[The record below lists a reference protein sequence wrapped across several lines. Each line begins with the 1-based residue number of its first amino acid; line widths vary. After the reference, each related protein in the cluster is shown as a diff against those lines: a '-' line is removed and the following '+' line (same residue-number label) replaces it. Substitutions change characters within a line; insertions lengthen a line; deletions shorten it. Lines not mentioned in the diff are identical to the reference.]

1 MDNPIFINSANII
14 QFGLGITFDIG
25 LNKIT
30 FDSSALTTYVSGNAG
45 NVQGIYLQVFDASGL
60 EVKVLDLTT
69 RDINPSAPAPY
80 VLQLANGFAQYG
92 LFIINAI
99 IIDQDS
105 TQYKI
110 SLRKNICS
118 PVGFINGSVPGSFIV
133 QINCDAPKVV
143 LSETTNFAYQGLAP
157 YNISKSG
164 HLYYPQGTL
173 SALAFT
179 FTPFEI
185 TGDTA
190 VYTGPYRINN
200 TTSATYDLGDS
211 VFVLIKYYTLLDF
224 EVRCNSY
231 LDGLLCCVED
241 VQNTYLSDPNSA
253 RGRDAK
259 NKFDQITIPL
269 ITALVQ
275 EKAGKDSSTQIKI
288 ISDILQCDCVC
299 TPQSVEPVLLTGDNA
314 GPSFS
319 IIGQY
324 GTSVSSAV
332 VGSST
337 QYTASSKTTTVTK
350 DSGELGL
357 SIQTVTAAGNVTY
370 KIIINYDALAANI
383 LTTIGNSEDL
393 LNQLNALITATGT
406 GVSLAGLDGSC
417 VITIGNCNYLLIEPS
432 TPVKTITSITI
443 DSTVHNAP
451 GGLLLTNTSGVA
463 TWLNGLSLGSFTVNS
478 GSGNITIQSLG
489 NSHNITQLAITIG
502 GQPTLRQFT
511 KTCVG
516 LVEVLNAIITY
527 ICAIDTTKIKFGV
540 AGQSIKSFDEDG
552 NVITTSI
559 ASDID
564 LSALLIEMLAAENQ
578 LFSAIAGVS
587 LTCDNIK
594 VVFPA
599 RITTIIGTDFI
610 LGTKGGLCARLSFTD
625 LAGQMLLAIS
635 GNSTLTTIFCNMVA
649 ACTAPFCSPPT
660 SVSGVLTT
668 GPNCVQITNI
678 TGSSS

>member
-30 FDSSALTTYVSGNAG
+30 FDSSSLTTYISGNAG

-60 EVKVLDLTT
+60 EVKTLDFTT
-69 RDINPSAPAPY
+69 PDIDPSAPAIY
-80 VLQLANGFAQYG
+80 TLQLANGFAQYG
-92 LFIINAI
+92 VFIINAYI
-99 IIDQDS
+99 VDQDS

-110 SLRKNICS
+110 GLRKNICT
-118 PVGFINGSVPGSFIV
+118 PAVFVNGSVPGSFITQV
-133 QINCDAPKVV
+133 NCDAPKVI
-143 LSETTNFAYQGLAP
+143 LSETTNFSYQGLAP

-164 HLYYPQGTL
+164 NLYYPQGTL
-173 SALAFT
+173 SPLAFT

-200 TTSATYDLGDS
+200 TTSATYDLGDN

-231 LDGLLCCVED
+231 LDGLLCCVEE

-275 EKAGKDSSTQIKI
+275 EKAGKDSSAQIKI
-288 ISDILQCDCVC
+288 ISDILQCDCAC
-299 TPQSVEPVLLTGDNA
+299 SPQSVEPVLLTGDNA

-324 GTSVSSAV
+324 GTSVTSAV

-337 QYTASSKTTTVTK
+337 QYTVGSKTTTVTK
-350 DSGELGL
+350 DSGELGI
-357 SIQTVTAAGNVTY
+357 SIQTITTAGNVTY

-406 GVSLAGLDGSC
+406 GVSLDGLNGAC
-417 VITIGNCNYLLIEPS
+417 VIEIGNCDYLLIEPS
-432 TPVKTITSITI
+432 TPAKTVTSITI

-451 GGLLLTNTSGVA
+451 GGLLLTSTSSVA
-463 TWLNGLSLGSFTVNS
+463 SWLNGLSLGTFTVNS
-478 GSGNITIQSLG
+478 GSGNITIQSTG
-489 NSHNITQLAITIG
+489 NSHNITQLALVIG

-516 LVEVLNAIITY
+516 LVQVLNAIINY
-527 ICAIDTTKIKFGV
+527 ICAIDTTQIQFGV
-540 AGQSIKSFDEDG
+540 EGQTVITYDEDG
-552 NVITTSI
+552 NPTVRTLHPDD
-559 ASDID
+559 A
-564 LSALLIEMLAAENQ
+564 LSAVLIYMLAAENK
-578 LFSAIAGVS
+578 LYADLSAVS
-587 LTCDNIK
+587 LTCNNVK

-599 RITTIIGTDFI
+599 RITTIVGTDFI

-625 LAGQMLLAIS
+625 LAGQMLAAIS
-635 GNSTLTTIFCNMVA
+635 GNPTLTTTFCNMVA

-660 SVSGVLTT
+660 NVSGVLTT